1 MNITRIAVLGV
12 AVVAAVAAVLMV
24 RGMIGGGTPAV
35 QASVQPKTTV
45 DVLVA
50 AHDIQPGR
58 VLDAASVQWAGW
70 PKDAVQASFITKENQ
85 PDLTKV
91 TAGIV
96 VRAPLVSGQPITDA
110 SIVRAGAAGFLAATI
125 APGKRAVSIPISA
138 DTGAGGFILPNDRVD
153 VIFTRDMTAGGS
165 QKDFRSQTILRDV
178 RVLAMDQT
186 ARMEKDQ
193 QSTVAKTAT
202 LELSPQDAELLAQ
215 AQPSGILSLALRA
228 LGDGSESV
236 AAKAPVKRIGPAAV
250 SVAVIR
256 YGVMRG
262 GGPETAASGGNA
274 GSAGRPQ

>member
-1 MNITRIAVLGV
+1 MNITRIAVLCV

-50 AHDIQPGR
+50 SHDIAPGR
-58 VLDAASVQWAGW
+58 VLDAASVRWTGW
-70 PKDAVQASFITKENQ
+70 PKEAVQANFITKDTQ
-85 PDLTKV
+85 PDLAKV

-125 APGKRAVSIPISA
+125 APGKRAVSMPVSA
-138 DTGAGGFILPNDRVD
+138 ETGAGGFVLPNDRVD
-153 VIFTRDMTAGGS
+153 VLLTRDATNGGS
-165 QKDFRSQTILRDV
+165 VKNFRTQTILRDV
-178 RVLAMDQT
+178 RVLAIDQT

-193 QSTVAKTAT
+193 QSAVAKTAT
-202 LELSPQDAELLAQ
+202 LELSPQDAELIAQ

-228 LGDGSESV
+228 LGDDSEDTV
-236 AAKAPVKRIGPAAV
+236 AKTSVKRIGPTAL

-262 GGPETAASGGNA
+262 GGPEANANGNA
-274 GSAGRPQ
+274 APAGRPQ